1 MRGDVKE
8 IVGLLMRCLGGE
20 EVTVEEIEA
29 SSFEAD
35 GPLHEALNRAY
46 IELLEFA
53 HDREARARDGG
64 LDRTRRAA
72 LEATL
77 GEIVREAG

>member
-1 MRGDVKE
+1 LRPDVKE

-20 EVTVEEIEA
+20 DIPVEEIEA
-29 SSFEAD
+29 SSFEAE

-53 HDREARARDGG
+53 HDRGARLRDDR
-64 LDRTRRAA
+64 LDRTRHAA
-72 LEATL
+72 LEDAL
-77 GEIVREAG
+77 GEIVRKAD